1 MIKTI
6 PVDIFAEKIDLT
18 TVFKGRGEFVVGSND
33 ISRPSIQMAGFFSEF
48 PFHRIQLF
56 GRQEMGYIEQC
67 SEDDLERRFEEFFSY
82 EIPCII
88 ICNGDPVP
96 SVMMRHAMEK
106 NVPVYRSDRRTSKIV
121 HMVVDF
127 LDAVLAPEETI
138 HANVLHVFNV
148 GLLIRGES
156 GIGKSELTLE
166 LIKRGH
172 FMVSDDVTV
181 LRKIGE
187 SRLIGYAPRAVRNLM
202 ELRGIGIIDVK
213 QMYGMTAVLE
223 SCGIDLYIELSNW
236 VEGQEY
242 ERLGFDTNY
251 IEFMG
256 VKIPRYDIPVRPG
269 RNLAA
274 LVEAIAMNHRVKE
287 TNFDIEEEVNRRL
300 EALYS
305 GRDTEVIL

>member
-1 MIKTI
+1 
-6 PVDIFAEKIDLT
+6 
-18 TVFKGRGEFVVGSND
+18 
-33 ISRPSIQMAGFFSEF
+33 
-48 PFHRIQLF
+48 
-56 GRQEMGYIEQC
+56 
-67 SEDDLERRFEEFFSY
+67 
-82 EIPCII
+82 
-88 ICNGDPVP
+88 
-96 SVMMRHAMEK
+96 MMRHAMEK

-121 HMVVDF
+121 HTVVDF

-148 GLLIRGES
+148 GILIRGES

>member
-1 MIKTI
+1 
-6 PVDIFAEKIDLT
+6 
-18 TVFKGRGEFVVGSND
+18 
-33 ISRPSIQMAGFFSEF
+33 
-48 PFHRIQLF
+48 
-56 GRQEMGYIEQC
+56 
-67 SEDDLERRFEEFFSY
+67 
-82 EIPCII
+82 
-88 ICNGDPVP
+88 
-96 SVMMRHAMEK
+96 MMRHAMEK

-148 GLLIRGES
+148 GILIRGES

-256 VKIPRYDIPVRPG
+256 VKIPGTIPRSPG

-274 LVEAIAMNHRVKE
+274 LVEAIAHE
-287 TNFDIEEEVNRRL
+287 PP
-300 EALYS
+300 
-305 GRDTEVIL
+305 G